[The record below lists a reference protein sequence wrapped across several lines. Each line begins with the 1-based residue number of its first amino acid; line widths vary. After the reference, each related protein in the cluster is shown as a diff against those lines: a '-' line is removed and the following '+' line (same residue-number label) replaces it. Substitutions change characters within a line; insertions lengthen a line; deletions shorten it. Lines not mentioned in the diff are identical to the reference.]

1 MSALS
6 FLNNLIPWWSFT
18 LRLMIGVHWR
28 YFGYRNGGEVRKPS
42 MSLAV
47 LCLQRRR
54 EDHKMILQHAG
65 GVHMSH
71 SGAGPLLAPRKLTVW
86 LGGGGGSLRMLSI
99 SWHFYSL
106 WPGQPLASC
115 TCAISEYKEN
125 NNPFRDAQC
134 GQLVDPTSLLHLYHI
149 ITALCCMNN
158 SMLIFYIN
166 FVLYR
171 LHNST

>member
-71 SGAGPLLAPRKLTVW
+71 SGARPLLAPRKLTVW
-86 LGGGGGSLRMLSI
+86 LGERALWECLVYLGVFTVFDQVSHRLHVPVQDQRSRKTTILSEMRSASWPNFSLA
-99 SWHFYSL
+99 F
-106 WPGQPLASC
+106 
-115 TCAISEYKEN
+115 
-125 NNPFRDAQC
+125 
-134 GQLVDPTSLLHLYHI
+134 
-149 ITALCCMNN
+149 ITHNLCCMIN

-166 FVLYR
+166 FV
-171 LHNST
+171 